1 MFDTLLLGFQQSTP
15 FYLVTVFV
23 VSLMVGSFLNVV
35 IFRLPK
41 MMENEW
47 RNECQQFLSP
57 EGVSDT
63 PTEATFNLLIPH
75 SHCPHCGNPIKVWQN
90 IPVVSFLF
98 LKGRCGHCGTA
109 ISLRYPAIELL
120 TALASTWVAFHYGA
134 NMQGLAAIIVTWALV
149 CLIFIDI
156 DHMLLPDQIT
166 LGLLWGGLFASV
178 FTIFIDAPQAIM
190 GAVIGYMSLWSVYW
204 LFKMVTGKEGMG
216 HGDFKLLA
224 ALGAFTGWQGIPV
237 IILASSLVGATVGI
251 VLMFVRR
258 QGSNLAI
265 PFGPYL
271 AIAGWITLL
280 YQTTIVEGY
289 WQWIGAH

>member
-1 MFDTLLLGFQQSTP
+1 MFDTLVEGFQQSTP
-15 FYLVTVFV
+15 FYLTTVFV
-23 VSLMVGSFLNVV
+23 ISLMVGSFLNVV

-47 RNECQQFLSP
+47 RNECQQFFAP
-57 EGVSDT
+57 NGIPDI
-63 PTEATFNLLIPH
+63 PTEPPFNLLFPH
-75 SHCPHCGNPIKVWQN
+75 SHCSHCGNQIKAWQN
-90 IPVVSFLF
+90 IPVLSFLL

-109 ISLRYPAIELL
+109 ISLRYPAIELF
-120 TALASTWVAFHYGA
+120 TALASTWVALHYGA
-134 NMQGLAAIIVTWALV
+134 NVQAFAAIFFTWALI

-166 LGLLWGGLFASV
+166 LGLLWGGLLLSV
-178 FTIFIDAPQAIM
+178 FNVFIDASHAIT

-204 LFKMVTGKEGMG
+204 LFKIVTGKEGMG

-289 WQWIGAH
+289 WRWIGGQ